1 MSRGAPSSSGA
12 LALTRPSLVPV
23 RYMTCIARVH
33 ALVALG
39 DEVLARLRL
48 RPTKHVVPARGFT
61 KPSRFAP
68 VAASYLSS
76 GNPLGKFGST
86 EMQTG

>member
-12 LALTRPSLVPV
+12 LALTRPSRVPV

-39 DEVLARLRL
+39 DEVLERRVEPPRRARDR
-48 RPTKHVVPARGFT
+48 
-61 KPSRFAP
+61 
-68 VAASYLSS
+68 
-76 GNPLGKFGST
+76 
-86 EMQTG
+86 